1 MVFPP
6 EPLRFPL
13 LQGRDVSMQ
22 TSCLEAA
29 IAAKPAA
36 WAEPPGSSEGGK
48 FLSQYLD
55 KLAGI
60 MHNAVAGLFSSE

>member
-1 MVFPP
+1 
-6 EPLRFPL
+6 
-13 LQGRDVSMQ
+13 MQ

>member
-1 MVFPP
+1 
-6 EPLRFPL
+6 
-13 LQGRDVSMQ
+13 MQ

-55 KLAGI
+55 KLAAI
-60 MHNAVAGLFSSE
+60 MHNAVAGLFSVSRRTSAHRAEVSNPS